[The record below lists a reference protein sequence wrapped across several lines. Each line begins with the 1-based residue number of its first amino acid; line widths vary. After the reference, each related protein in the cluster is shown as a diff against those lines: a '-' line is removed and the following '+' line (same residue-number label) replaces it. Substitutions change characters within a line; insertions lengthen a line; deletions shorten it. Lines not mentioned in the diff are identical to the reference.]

1 VDTRSEQFADR
12 IASEFGLIPY
22 IGVEHEFY
30 VTGPG
35 EQALVSRYRTVVRD
49 AVQVVEERGA
59 GQYELIFAPSSDM
72 SAIAAAHAWA
82 TAALKTAAAS
92 TGAGLSFASRP
103 FPDRLG
109 SALQVSVSL
118 RDETGA
124 PVFYRAPGAGGL
136 PVELL
141 RTVNGLLVTA
151 RSLMH
156 FFAPTSNCYERY
168 QCRSYEDS
176 LFTPCTLS
184 WGCDNRSAAIRIPR
198 AGVEPGT
205 ARVEHRLAGAAAPL
219 AEVIAAVLHGIQTG
233 LAVGTVPAIP
243 RLYGRAIDTLDET
256 NALPGPLPGGEH
268 R

>member
-1 VDTRSEQFADR
+1 VGTRSEQLADR

-22 IGVEHEFY
+22 LGVEHEFY

-35 EQALVSRYRTVVRD
+35 EQALLSCYRKVVRD
-49 AVQVVEERGA
+49 GFQVVEERGI
-59 GQYELIFAPSSDM
+59 GQYELVFPPSSDM
-72 SAIAAAHAWA
+72 SAIATAHARA

-92 TGAGLSFASRP
+92 AGAGVSFASRP
-103 FPDRLG
+103 FPDRLA

-118 RDETGA
+118 RDKAGA
-124 PVFYRAPGAGGL
+124 PVFYRAPGEGGL
-136 PVELL
+136 PAELL
-141 RTVNGLLVTA
+141 WTVNGLLVTA
-151 RSLMH
+151 PSLMRV
-156 FFAPTSNCYERY
+156 FAPTGNCYERY

-205 ARVEHRLAGAAAPL
+205 ARVEHRLPGAAAPL
-219 AEVIAAVLHGIQTG
+219 AEVISAVLHGVRTG
-233 LAVGTVPAIP
+233 LAAGSAPAIP

-256 NALPGPLPGGEH
+256 NALPTAPL
-268 R
+268 